1 MIALIYLCHVLAVAA
16 FIAAAALDHV
26 EHKHAEQNRT
36 KPKQAIKKQGKSK
49 GKSKMKENYDP
60 NNGETIEGKSIHN
73 VVAAARV
80 RFGGNYLV
88 MNTQT
93 YNDPHW
99 KAIYNT
105 AKGDAGMSS
114 HERRKQAPQSL
125 SEGGKNLM

>member
-1 MIALIYLCHVLAVAA
+1 MAA
-16 FIAAAALDHV
+16 FIAAAALGHT
-26 EHKHAEQNRT
+26 EQNRT
-36 KPKQAIKKQGKSK
+36 KSKQAIRKQGKSK
-49 GKSKMKENYDP
+49 GKSKMKTNYDP
-60 NNGETIEGKSIHN
+60 NNGEQIEGKSIHD
-73 VVAAARV
+73 VIAAARV

-105 AKGDAGMSS
+105 AKGDGGMSA
-114 HERRKQAPQSL
+114 HERRLGAARSL

>member
-1 MIALIYLCHVLAVAA
+1 MIALIYLCHVLAVAM

-26 EHKHAEQNRT
+26 EHKHAER
-36 KPKQAIKKQGKSK
+36 KHVERKQGKSK
-49 GKSKMKENYDP
+49 GNRKMRKENAINYDP
-60 NNGETIEGKSIHN
+60 NNGEPIEGPKVVE

-99 KAIYNT
+99 KAVYNT
-105 AKGDAGMSS
+105 AKGDGGISS
-114 HERRKQAPQSL
+114 HERKQGAAKSL
-125 SEGGKNLM
+125 SKGGKNLM

>member
-1 MIALIYLCHVLAVAA
+1 MLAVAA

-36 KPKQAIKKQGKSK
+36 KSKQAIKKQGKSK
-49 GKSKMKENYDP
+49 
-60 NNGETIEGKSIHN
+60 GKSIHN

>member
-1 MIALIYLCHVLAVAA
+1 MIALIYLCHVLAAVA
-16 FIAAAALDHV
+16 FIAAAALGHT
-26 EHKHAEQNRT
+26 EQNRT
-36 KPKQAIKKQGKSK
+36 KSKHAIKKQGKSK
-49 GKSKMKENYDP
+49 GKSKMKTNYDP
-60 NNGETIEGKSIHN
+60 NNGEQIEGKSIHD

-105 AKGDAGMSS
+105 AKGDGGMSA
-114 HERRKQAPQSL
+114 HERSL

>member
-1 MIALIYLCHVLAVAA
+1 MILIYLCYVLAVAA

-26 EHKHAEQNRT
+26 KQKHTKSKHAN
-36 KPKQAIKKQGKSK
+36 KK
-49 GKSKMKENYDP
+49 GKSKMKENYNP
-60 NNGETIEGKSIHN
+60 NNGETIEGKSIHD

-99 KAIYNT
+99 KAIFNT
-105 AKGDAGMSS
+105 AKGDGGISS
-114 HERRKQAPQSL
+114 HERRKNAPQSL
-125 SEGGKNLM
+125 SEGGKSLM